1 MKNKIIVAT
10 DFSDNAK
17 TATNWAAYLANQLK
31 AELHLF
37 HCYHIPVLVNDVPF
51 PAGNEMELEKGLNEL
66 MKAEQGRLQLLYPE
80 INVATRIE
88 PGFTNE
94 SIQQYADKHHA
105 SLLVLGI
112 TGRNPLGQYLIGSTA
127 VTCAL
132 HAKIPVLVVPV
143 DARTKSIKTIAFAL
157 DHGIEQIKDLIVLV
171 DLAKTFDAGIE
182 IVHVTSSNDKAED
195 AILKTDYEKTALKD
209 LRYSVHS
216 VNDPEVEEGLK
227 YFVSRYRADLM
238 VVVHQRH
245 GFFDRMFNRS
255 HTGKLAYQLE
265 IPLLVLHE

>member
-1 MKNKIIVAT
+1 MENKIIVAT

-17 TATNWAAYLANQLK
+17 TATNWAAFLADKLK

-51 PAGNEMELEKGLNEL
+51 PAGNEMELEKGLSEL
-66 MKAEQGRLQLLYPE
+66 MKAEQGRLQLLYP
-80 INVATRIE
+80 ALKFSSRIE

-94 SIQQYADKHHA
+94 SIQQYADKHQA
-105 SLLVLGI
+105 KLLVLGI
-112 TGRNPLGQYLIGSTA
+112 TGRNQLGQYLIGSTA

-132 HAKIPVLVVPV
+132 HAKVPVLVVPV
-143 DARTKSIKTIAFAL
+143 DARTKVIKTIAFAL
-157 DHGIEQIKDLIVLV
+157 DHGIEQIKDLNTLV
-171 DLAKTFDAGIE
+171 DLAKIFDASTE
-182 IVHVTSSNDKAED
+182 IVHVTNARDIAED
-195 AILKTDYEKTALKD
+195 VILKTDYEKTALKD
-209 LRYSVHS
+209 VRYSVHS

-227 YFVSRYRADLM
+227 YFATRYRADLM
-238 VVVHQRH
+238 VVVHQHH
-245 GFFDRMFNRS
+245 GFFERIFNRS